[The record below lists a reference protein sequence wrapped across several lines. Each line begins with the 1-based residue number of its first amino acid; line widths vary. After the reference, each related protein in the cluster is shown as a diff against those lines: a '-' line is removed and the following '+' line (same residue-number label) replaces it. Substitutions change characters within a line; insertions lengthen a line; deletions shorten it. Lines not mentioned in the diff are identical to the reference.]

1 MRRVVVIG
9 VGNAYRR
16 DDAAGLAVVRRLREA
31 VPPGTVVVE
40 AEADPM
46 LILEHC
52 AGAEAAVVIDA
63 VSSGGPPGTV
73 YRLDAGGAPLPERLF
88 GTTSTHALS
97 VGEVVELARA
107 LGTLPPRVTVFGIE
121 GRAFEAGEGLSP
133 EVAAAVERVA
143 AEITAEAAA
152 MAVGPT

>member
-1 MRRVVVIG
+1 MKRVVVVG

-63 VSSGGPPGTV
+63 VSSGGRPGTV

-88 GTTSTHALS
+88 GTTSTHAFS

-143 AEITAEAAA
+143 AEITAEAA